1 MHASSATTRERSVPG
16 MRLLE
21 HRFEVPLT
29 PDDDGRRIEVF
40 AREVRAAA
48 HADDARPH
56 LLMLNGGPGNAAQ
69 RPLRAQ
75 AWLER
80 ALEDFHVIL
89 LDQRGTG
96 LSTPATAQTL
106 PPDPHEQAEHLAHL
120 RADGIVR
127 DAEHVRRALLGDE
140 PWSILGQSFGGFTA
154 LTYLSF
160 APGGVREAFITG
172 GLPPLDRPAIDVYR
186 ATLTRMD
193 TKLAAYL
200 DRYPDDE
207 ERWRAVLDHVASA
220 QERTPRGRVLTP
232 RAVKIAGRELGMS
245 TGPEQLHYL
254 VEQAFTPGG
263 ALSTAFL
270 EGLEPRISFATAPL
284 YAILHE
290 PIYAQGAAPEWA
302 AQRALDARGDEPLL
316 FGETIFP
323 WMFEDD
329 PALAGLREAAE
340 LLAAKDDWPAL
351 YDPVRLADNDVP
363 VVAAVY
369 LDDPYVEATFSLET
383 AERVGRMRAWATNE
397 FDHDGIHAG
406 DVFDRLIA
414 MRRGER

>member
-1 MHASSATTRERSVPG
+1 MTAVRRVPG

-48 HADDARPH
+48 HADDHRPY

-80 ALEDFHVIL
+80 ALQDFHVVL

-106 PPDPHEQAEHLAHL
+106 PADPAAQAEHLSHL

-160 APGGVREAFITG
+160 APGGVREAFVTG
-172 GLPPLDRPAIDVYR
+172 GLPSLDRPAIDVYR
-186 ATLTRMD
+186 ALHRRLDAMI
-193 TKLAAYL
+193 ARYL
-200 DRYPDDE
+200 DRYPGDE
-207 ERWRAVLDHVASA
+207 ERWERVLDHVARGE
-220 QERTPRGRVLTP
+220 ERTPRGRVLTP

-254 VEQAFTPGG
+254 VEHAFTAGG
-263 ALSTAFL
+263 VLSTAFL

-290 PIYAQGAAPEWA
+290 PIYAQGQATSWA
-302 AQRALDARGDEPLL
+302 AQRALDERGAEPA
-316 FGETIFP
+316 FWGETIFP
-323 WMFEDD
+323 WMFEED
-329 PALAGLREAAE
+329 PALVPLREAAE
-340 LLAAKDDWPAL
+340 LLAAEADWPAL
-351 YDPVRLADNDVP
+351 YDAEQLARNEVP
-363 VVAAVY
+363 VTAAVY
-369 LDDPYVEATFSLET
+369 LEDLYVEAAFSLET
-383 AERVGRMRAWATNE
+383 AERVANLRTWATNE

-406 DVFDRLIA
+406 DVLDRLLA
-414 MRRGER
+414 MRRGDV

>member
-1 MHASSATTRERSVPG
+1 MTAQARSVPG

-29 PDDDGRRIEVF
+29 AGDDGRRIEVF

-48 HADDARPH
+48 HADEERPY

-80 ALEDFHVIL
+80 ALEDFHVVL

-106 PPDPHEQAEHLAHL
+106 PSDPREQAEHLTHL

-127 DAEHVRRALLGDE
+127 DAEHVRRALIGDE
-140 PWSILGQSFGGFTA
+140 PWSVLGQSFGGFAT

-160 APGGVREAFITG
+160 APEGLREAFVTG
-172 GLPPLDRPAIDVYR
+172 GLPSLHRPALDVYR
-186 ATLTRMD
+186 ALHARLDAMI
-193 TKLAAYL
+193 ARYL
-200 DRYPDDE
+200 DRYPEDRA
-207 ERWRAVLDHVASA
+207 RWEAVLEHVARA
-220 QERTPRGRVLTP
+220 EERTPRGRVLTP
-232 RAVKIAGRELGMS
+232 RGVKIAGRELGMS

-254 VEQAFTPGG
+254 VEQAFTADGG

-290 PIYAQGAAPEWA
+290 PIYAQGDAVAWA
-302 AQRALDARGDEPLL
+302 AQRALGELSVEPIF
-316 FGETIFP
+316 FGETIHP
-323 WMFEDD
+323 WMFEED
-329 PALAGLREAAE
+329 PALAPLREAAE

-351 YDPVRLADNDVP
+351 YDADQLAKNEIP

-369 LDDPYVEATFSLET
+369 LEDLYVESAFSLET
-383 AERVGRMRAWATNE
+383 AAQVANLRAWTTNE

-406 DVFDRLIA
+406 DVLDRLLA
-414 MRRGER
+414 MRRGEA

>member
-1 MHASSATTRERSVPG
+1 MTPIRSVPG

-21 HRFEVPLT
+21 HRFTVPLT
-29 PDDDGRRIEVF
+29 ADGDGRRIEVF

-48 HADDARPH
+48 QADEQRPY

-80 ALEDFHVIL
+80 ALQDFHVVL

-106 PPDPHEQAEHLAHL
+106 PADPHAQAEHLSHL

-127 DAEHVRRALLGDE
+127 DAEHIRRALLGDQ

-160 APGGVREAFITG
+160 APEGVREAFITG
-172 GLPPLDRPAIDVYR
+172 GLPPLDRPAVDVYR
-186 ATLTRMD
+186 ALQQRLNAMI
-193 TKLAAYL
+193 ARYL
-200 DRYPDDE
+200 DRYPDDA
-207 ERWRAVLDHVASA
+207 ERWERVLDHVAA
-220 QERTPRGRVLTP
+220 GAVRTPRGRELTP
-232 RAVKIAGRELGMS
+232 RGVKIAGRALGMS

-254 VEQAFTPGG
+254 VEQAFTADG

-284 YAILHE
+284 YAALHE
-290 PIYAQGAAPEWA
+290 PIYAQGDATRWA
-302 AQRALDARGDEPLL
+302 AQRALEERGEEPPF
-316 FGETIFP
+316 FGETILP
-323 WMFEDD
+323 WMFDED
-329 PALAGLREAAE
+329 PALTPLREAAE
-340 LLAAKDDWPAL
+340 LLAAKSDWPAL
-351 YDPVRLADNDVP
+351 YDPVRLATNQVP

-369 LDDPYVEATFSLET
+369 LEDLYVESAFSLET
-383 AERVGRMRAWATNE
+383 ADRIAGLRAWVTSE
-397 FDHDGIHAG
+397 FDHDGLHVG
-406 DVFDRLIA
+406 DVLDRLLG
-414 MRRGER
+414 MRLGGA

>member
-1 MHASSATTRERSVPG
+1 MTPVRSVPG
-16 MRLLE
+16 LRLLE
-21 HRFEVPLT
+21 HRFDVPLT
-29 PDDDGRRIEVF
+29 ADDDGRRIEVF

-48 HADDARPH
+48 HAHERRPY

-80 ALEDFHVIL
+80 ALEDFHVVL

-96 LSTPATAQTL
+96 LSTPTTAQTL
-106 PPDPHEQAEHLAHL
+106 PADPHAQAEHLSHL

-160 APGGVREAFITG
+160 APEGVREAFITG
-172 GLPPLDRPAIDVYR
+172 GLPSLDRPALDVYR
-186 ATLTRMD
+186 ALHRRLDAMV
-193 TKLAAYL
+193 ARYL
-200 DRYPDDE
+200 DRYPEDA
-207 ERWRAVLDHVASA
+207 ERWERVLDHVAA
-220 QERTPRGRVLTP
+220 GGVRTPRGRVLTP
-232 RAVKIAGRELGMS
+232 RGVKIAGRELGMS

-254 VEQAFTPGG
+254 VEQAFTAGG

-290 PIYAQGAAPEWA
+290 PIYAQGEATRWA
-302 AQRALDARGDEPLL
+302 AQRALAERDAEPPF
-316 FGETIFP
+316 FGETIFA
-323 WMFEDD
+323 WMFEED
-329 PALAGLREAAE
+329 PALLPLRKAAE

-351 YDPVRLADNDVP
+351 YDADRLATNEVP

-369 LDDPYVEATFSLET
+369 LEDLYVESAFSLET
-383 AERVGRMRAWATNE
+383 ADRVANLRTWATNE
-397 FDHDGIHAG
+397 FDHDGIHVG
-406 DVFDRLIA
+406 DVLDRLIA
-414 MRRGER
+414 MRRGDA